1 MENRLSLRLQNMSG
15 KDLTEIQSRLAQID
29 EFKGWWKGTSTL
41 NPQELGRLKRSIVIT
56 STGASTRIE
65 GSQLSD
71 DEVEKLLKG
80 LKTSKLKDRDSQE
93 VAGYA
98 EVLKTV
104 FDSYKDITFSEGVIL
119 QFHDTLLKYSD
130 KDQKQ
135 RGKYKSAPNKVV
147 AFDEAGGESVLFNPT
162 EPYLTATEMR
172 ELVEWTKKQLNS
184 KSLHPILVIANFV
197 VEFLAVHP
205 FHDGNGRLSRILTNL
220 LLAKAGYSYM
230 PYVSLEKI
238 IEDHKTEYY
247 IALRTAQKDGHSPNA
262 EMSRWIHFFVDVM
275 IRQIDVFKIFLNATS
290 RDSLLSQNQQQVL
303 SFFNSQKEISTGS
316 VMEKL
321 KLSSSTAKQILNRL
335 LELKMIQRVG
345 SGRSTRYFKV
355 ATQTDNNEKSQR
367 ISAKHRLRKRR
378 MWRGL

>member
-15 KDLTEIQSRLAQID
+15 KDLTEIQSKLAQID

-41 NPQELGRLKRSIVIT
+41 NPQELGRLKRSIVVT

-71 DEVEKLLKG
+71 SDVEKLLKG

-93 VAGYA
+93 VVGYA

-119 QFHDTLLKYSD
+119 QFHDALLRYSD
-130 KDQKQ
+130 KDQKR
-135 RGKYKSAPNKVV
+135 RGKYKSTPNKVV
-147 AFDEAGGESVLFNPT
+147 AFDSAGGESVLFNPT
-162 EPYLTATEMR
+162 EPHLTPTEMR
-172 ELVEWTKKQLNS
+172 ELIEWTKRQLDS
-184 KSLHPILVIANFV
+184 KNLHPILVISNFV
-197 VEFLAVHP
+197 VEFLAIHP

-220 LLAKAGYSYM
+220 LLAKSGYAYM

-247 IALRTAQKDGHSPNA
+247 IALRTAQKDGKSPNA
-262 EMSRWIHFFVDVM
+262 EMSRWVNFFIDIM
-275 IRQIDVFKIFLNATS
+275 IRQIEVLKIFLTGSS

-303 SFFNSQKEISTGS
+303 NLFSDQREISTGS
-316 VMEKL
+316 VSEKL
-321 KLSSSTAKQILNRL
+321 QIPISTAKQILSRL
-335 LELKMIQRVG
+335 LDLEMIQRIG
-345 SGRSTRYFKV
+345 SGRSTRY
-355 ATQTDNNEKSQR
+355 
-367 ISAKHRLRKRR
+367 IKRT
-378 MWRGL
+378 